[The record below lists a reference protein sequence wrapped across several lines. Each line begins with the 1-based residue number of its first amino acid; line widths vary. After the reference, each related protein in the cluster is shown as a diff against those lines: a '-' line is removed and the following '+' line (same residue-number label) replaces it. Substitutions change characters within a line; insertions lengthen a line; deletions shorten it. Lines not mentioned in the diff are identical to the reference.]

1 MNNHNLATSAASV
14 LGPPS
19 KSSNFPPELN
29 VDEPTEVCVAA
40 ADLADLIRAKK
51 GFPCWT
57 EGECNPSLPPL
68 LTLRRRHMGEAK
80 CEAEQSAGRG
90 DQGRKRNTGKEL

>member
-1 MNNHNLATSAASV
+1 M
-14 LGPPS
+14 
-19 KSSNFPPELN
+19 
-29 VDEPTEVCVAA
+29 CVAA

-57 EGECNPSLPPL
+57 EGECNPLLPPL

-80 CEAEQSAGRG
+80 CEAEQSTGRG
-90 DQGRKRNTGKEL
+90 DQGRKRNTGKELQDVDGRWGERTDCLNVLNGVSALNRSLNCF